1 MNNCLCPSLF
11 VLVCHPP
18 PTLLINTQFLLQKGI
33 TIQPRTLS
41 QKKLFS
47 QLPGELGLYITVN
60 YFKRLPSSLH
70 PISGQ
75 LLLLFYLFINFFC
88 GLGPQNKMDKTFIQ
102 SNHPVRLYKQ
112 VRYSRKESVAILQ
125 IASPHPT
132 ILFQPKFSRA
142 KKMYL
147 EGTINCGNKFSR
159 LFGKLLKLVP
169 Q

>member
-1 MNNCLCPSLF
+1 M
-11 VLVCHPP
+11 
-18 PTLLINTQFLLQKGI
+18 
-33 TIQPRTLS
+33 QPRTLS
-41 QKKLFS
+41 QKKRFS

-75 LLLLFYLFINFFC
+75 LLLLLLFC

-102 SNHPVRLYKQ
+102 SNHPVRLYRQ
-112 VRYSRKESVAILQ
+112 VRYSREESVAIFQ
-125 IASPHPT
+125 ITPPHPT
-132 ILFQPKFSRA
+132 ILFQSKFSRA

-147 EGTINCGNKFSR
+147 EATINCGNKFSR

-169 Q
+169 QFLLAKIPYFTGCARKNVVSRLIVCFFF